1 MEAADPSVGIGLDMN
16 TDLLVVHRKLNRSLK
31 SAFVSSD
38 WSRAVSLHSAWTI
51 ILVTVDA
58 RERKS
63 YGSLFKMMGTVEPG
77 RQRVTVLVKQTCLM
91 MKSPIMKAVGGR
103 RGQGG
108 DR

>member
-1 MEAADPSVGIGLDMN
+1 MN
-16 TDLLVVHRKLNRSLK
+16 TELPVVHRMLNRSLN

-38 WSRAVSLHSAWTI
+38 CSRAVSLHSAWTI
-51 ILVTVDA
+51 ILVTVDG

-77 RQRVTVLVKQTCLM
+77 RQRVTVLEKQTCLM
-91 MKSPIMKAVGGR
+91 MKSPIIKVVGER